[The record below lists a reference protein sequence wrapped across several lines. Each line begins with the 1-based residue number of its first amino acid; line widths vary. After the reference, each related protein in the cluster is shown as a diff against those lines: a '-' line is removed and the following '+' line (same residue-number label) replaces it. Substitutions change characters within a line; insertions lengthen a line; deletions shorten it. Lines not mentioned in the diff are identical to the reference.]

1 MATYTHV
8 NGDFSKLKTVL
19 ENSGFFESVET
30 GSFRTGSWTYSN
42 SIICSADGKTGFF
55 KFGWLVHAGYGVNM
69 YGLAVNQG
77 SAPSYEF
84 VPSYESG
91 QQDDYFPVGTYITQ
105 NGVSIVCRRGRIL
118 ITRNQNGK
126 LVVVTGANP
135 AKSASTT
142 DYIMGN
148 ISAIATTDD
157 VTVNAYSVN
166 TALGYQTYIMPIC
179 TMSSALSYTDK
190 AGLLAY
196 KQNTFIGNILY
207 NGKRYFSDGYF
218 AIEDEE
224 AAT

>member
-19 ENSGFFESVET
+19 ENSGFFDSVET
-30 GSFRTGSWTYSN
+30 GSFSTGSWTYPN
-42 SIICSADGKTGFF
+42 SIICSVDGTTGFF
-55 KFGWLVHAGYGVNM
+55 KIGWWLHTGYSVNL

-77 SAPSYEF
+77 NDPSYEF

-91 QQDDYFPVGTYITQ
+91 KQDDYFPVGAYVTQ

-135 AKSASTT
+135 ADSASTT
-142 DYIMGN
+142 DHIMGN

-157 VTVNAYSVN
+157 ASFNAYPVN

-190 AGLLAY
+190 AGLIAY
-196 KQNTFIGNILY
+196 KQNTSVQNVQY
-207 NGKRYFSDGYF
+207 NDKRYFSDGYF
-218 AIEDEE
+218 AIEDPE
-224 AAT
+224 T